1 MSSLYRLPTPDHGCQ
16 GVELYSNGPD
26 LWAIFSYE
34 TEGELAFGLLSF
46 ERTLAF
52 DHASEPVAR
61 MRHGTYDAVAQIDGS
76 PWAADLLERMP
87 PIEDKASF
95 QHFAAYFSNFG
106 ALDVLAK
113 RATFEPR
120 IDRSARLATLLK

>member
-1 MSSLYRLPTPDHGCQ
+1 MSLLYRLPTPDHGCQ
-16 GVELYSNGPD
+16 GAELYSNGPD

-34 TEGELAFGLLSF
+34 QESTLAFGLVSF

-52 DHASEPVAR
+52 NHASEPVAR
-61 MRHGTYDAVAQIDGS
+61 IRDGTYDAVAQIDTS
-76 PWAADLLERMP
+76 PWAADLLERMAP
-87 PIEDKASF
+87 VEDKASF
-95 QHFAAYFSNFG
+95 HHFAAYFSNFG

-120 IDRSARLATLLK
+120 IDRSARLAALLK